1 MASMLEQLM
10 ELPLFK
16 GASISRMSKIV
27 GESKFHFLKYPA
39 GETVFSV
46 GDKCAHVTFV
56 LNGRIRTTIENNN
69 GRFAVS
75 QTLAAPTIVRPD
87 FLFGKTTS
95 YPFSARAID
104 SVSILQISKSD
115 FIRILDSDHVFLF
128 NFLNMLSVDAQKGIC
143 GILSL
148 TTAEVDQRIAYWISA
163 LTQAGGTDIRLTC
176 RRRDLCSL
184 FSVQRNTFDA
194 ALASMA
200 EKGILEYNPKELHIF
215 DRGKLLD
222 LLETSH
228 EDQDELQG
236 STDCGD

>member
-1 MASMLEQLM
+1 MASMLGQLM
-10 ELPLFK
+10 ELPLFR

-39 GETVFSV
+39 GETVLSV
-46 GDKCAHVTFV
+46 GDKCAHVTFI
-56 LNGRIRTTIENNN
+56 LNGKVRTTIENNN

-75 QTLAAPTIVRPD
+75 QTLVAPTIIRPD
-87 FLFGKTTS
+87 FLFGKVTS
-95 YPFSARAID
+95 YPFSAQAID

-148 TTAEVDQRIAYWISA
+148 TTADVDQRIAYWISA
-163 LTQAGGTDIRLTC
+163 LTQTGGTDIRLIC

-184 FSVQRNTFDA
+184 FSVQRNTFMPH
-194 ALASMA
+194 LH
-200 EKGILEYNPKELHIF
+200 LWPK
-215 DRGKLLD
+215 RGFWNTTLR
-222 LLETSH
+222 S
-228 EDQDELQG
+228 
-236 STDCGD
+236 CGYLTEENFWLFLKQVMRIMTNFRE

>member
-10 ELPLFK
+10 ELPLFR

-39 GETVFSV
+39 GETVLSV
-46 GDKCAHVTFV
+46 GDKCTHVTFI
-56 LNGRIRTTIENNN
+56 LNGKVRTTIENNN

-75 QTLAAPTIVRPD
+75 QTLVAPTIIRPD
-87 FLFGKTTS
+87 FLFGKVTS
-95 YPFSARAID
+95 YPFFAQAID

-148 TTAEVDQRIAYWISA
+148 TTADVDQRIAYWISA
-163 LTQAGGTDIRLTC
+163 LTQTGGTDIRLIC

-200 EKGILEYNPKELHIF
+200 EKGILEYNSKELRIL
-215 DRGKLLD
+215 DRRKLLA

-228 EDQDELQG
+228 EDNDELQG
-236 STDCGD
+236 VIENN

>member
-1 MASMLEQLM
+1 
-10 ELPLFK
+10 
-16 GASISRMSKIV
+16 
-27 GESKFHFLKYPA
+27 
-39 GETVFSV
+39 
-46 GDKCAHVTFV
+46 
-56 LNGRIRTTIENNN
+56 
-69 GRFAVS
+69 
-75 QTLAAPTIVRPD
+75 
-87 FLFGKTTS
+87 
-95 YPFSARAID
+95 
-104 SVSILQISKSD
+104 
-115 FIRILDSDHVFLF
+115 
-128 NFLNMLSVDAQKGIC
+128 MLSVDAQKGIC

-200 EKGILEYNPKELHIF
+200 EKGILEYNPKELHIL

>member
-10 ELPLFK
+10 ELPLFR

-39 GETVFSV
+39 GETVLSV
-46 GDKCAHVTFV
+46 GDKCTHVTFI
-56 LNGRIRTTIENNN
+56 LNGKVRTTIENNN

-75 QTLAAPTIVRPD
+75 QTLVAPTIIRPD
-87 FLFGKTTS
+87 FLFGKVTS
-95 YPFSARAID
+95 YPFSAQAID

-148 TTAEVDQRIAYWISA
+148 TTADVDQRIAYWISA
-163 LTQAGGTDIRLTC
+163 LTQTGGTDIRLIC

-200 EKGILEYNPKELHIF
+200 EKGILEYNSKELRIL
-215 DRGKLLD
+215 DRKKLLA

-228 EDQDELQG
+228 EDNDELQG
-236 STDCGD
+236 VIENN